1 MELLSGSELDL
12 RITRLLQGNDAR
24 PVAYSTSAV
33 ASQRLVRLLA
43 ETLDISTELESD
55 GGAVY
60 CRLKRSGATVA
71 TGSGETAEMA
81 VARAVANLSPAT
93 LGAPLGRPAAPSR
106 PASVA
111 AVPASS
117 GPPVAA
123 AVDSPGRSK
132 RRVRAELVPCEIC
145 GAPMKR
151 PPAVSPRQICNP
163 CSYRSL
169 MEMARSRDRARR

>member
-43 ETLDISTELESD
+43 DTLDISTEIERD
-55 GGAVY
+55 GGTVY
-60 CRLKRSGATVA
+60 CRLKRAGATVA
-71 TGSGETAEMA
+71 TGSGETSEMA
-81 VARAVANLSPAT
+81 IARAAANLSPAT
-93 LGAPLGRPAAPSR
+93 LGATPDRPAAAS
-106 PASVA
+106 PAA
-111 AVPASS
+111 
-117 GPPVAA
+117 PVAA
-123 AVDSPGRSK
+123 SAARSK
-132 RRVRAELVPCEIC
+132 RRSRSELVPCDIC

-151 PPAVSPRQICNP
+151 PPAASPRQVCNP

-169 MEMARSRDRARR
+169 MEMARSRDRADR